1 MSMLSH
7 TELRKGVKLEI
18 NGEPGV
24 IVSSDFV
31 KPGKGQAFTRIR
43 VRSFLTGNTLERTVK
58 SNEKMPKA
66 DVEERTCQF
75 LYQDSEGYHFM
86 DSVSYD
92 QLALSAEALGD
103 ASKWMEENMEAR
115 VLMWK
120 GRAISVEPPN
130 FVELE
135 ITQCEPG
142 VKGDTAQGTTKPATL
157 STGATV
163 NVPLFVNEGEWVRI
177 DTRTGDYMER
187 VKK

>member
-1 MSMLSH
+1 MAMLSH
-7 TELRKGVKLEI
+7 TELRKGAKIEI
-18 NGEPGV
+18 NGEPGI

-58 SNEKMPKA
+58 SNEKTPKA
-66 DVEERTCQF
+66 DVDERTCQF
-75 LYQDSEGYHFM
+75 LYRESDDYHFM
-86 DSVSYD
+86 DSSSYD
-92 QLALSAEALGD
+92 QITLNVAALGD
-103 ASKWMEENMEAR
+103 SAKWMEENMEAR

-120 GRAISVEPPN
+120 GRAISVELPN

-135 ITQCEPG
+135 ITACEPG

-157 STGATV
+157 STGAAV

-177 DTRTGDYMER
+177 DTRTGEYMER
-187 VKK
+187 VKR

>member
-31 KPGKGQAFTRIR
+31 KPGKGQAFTRIK

-66 DVEERTCQF
+66 DVEERNCQF
-75 LYQDSEGYHFM
+75 LYRDGEGYHFM
-86 DSVSYD
+86 DSSSYD
-92 QLALSAEALGD
+92 QIMLSEEALGD
-103 ASKWMEENMEAR
+103 AAKWMEENMEAR
-115 VLMWK
+115 VLVWK
-120 GRAISVEPPN
+120 GRAISVELPN

-135 ITQCEPG
+135 ITGIDRPG
-142 VKGDTAQGTTKPATL
+142 NEETFGNLFSGIRAQGDNGQDL
-157 STGATV
+157 SYK
-163 NVPLFVNEGEWVRI
+163 FRS
-177 DTRTGDYMER
+177 
-187 VKK
+187 

>member
-24 IVSSDFV
+24 IISSDFV
-31 KPGKGQAFTRIR
+31 KPGKGQAFTRIK

-66 DVEERTCQF
+66 DVEECNCQF
-75 LYQDSEGYHFM
+75 LYQDGEGYHFM
-86 DSVSYD
+86 DMTTYD
-92 QLALSAEALGD
+92 QVALSAAALGD
-103 ASKWMEENMEAR
+103 AAKWMEENMEAR

-120 GRAISVEPPN
+120 GRAISVEVPN

-135 ITQCEPG
+135 IANCEPG

-157 STGATV
+157 STGTAV
-163 NVPLFVNEGEWVRI
+163 NDPLFVNEGEWVRI
-177 DTRTGDYMER
+177 DTRTGEYMER
-187 VKK
+187 VKR